1 MIVEEDMPAITAAG
15 IQEVKIRSVLTCDA
29 PNGVCG
35 ACYGR
40 DLARGTPVNMGEAVG
55 VIAAQSIGEPGTQ
68 LTMRTFHIGGAAQLA
83 DQSFIESN
91 FDGEVKIRNRNLSRN
106 SNGDL
111 MAMARNVAIVIL
123 DRSGAE
129 RVVHRVQYGA
139 RLKVDDGDQVKRG
152 QRLAEWDP
160 FTRPILTEVEGQ
172 IGFEDLTEGASMSE
186 QIDEATGIA
195 KRIVID
201 WRSSPRTASLKPAL
215 VIKGKDGK
223 IVKVPRGGDARYAL
237 PVESIISFEP
247 GATVHAGDVI
257 ARISINS
264 AKTRDITGGLP
275 RVAELFE
282 ARRPK
287 DHAIIAEISGTVQF
301 GKDFKNKQRLTIV
314 PADEG
319 AEPVEYLIPKS
330 KHIHLQDG
338 DVIEKGEY
346 IVDGNPAPHDILAI
360 KGVEELAAYLVNEI
374 QEVYR
379 LQGVSINDKHIE
391 VIVRQ
396 MLQKVDITDP
406 GDTDFLSG
414 EQVDLTEL
422 EAANEIMVAEGKKQA
437 IGTPVL
443 LGITKA
449 SLQTRSFISAAS
461 FQETTRVLT
470 EAAVNGKVDTL
481 EGLKENVIVG
491 RLIPAGTGAAMT
503 KLRTIATMR
512 DNLILAQK
520 AEESAAAP
528 ALPLAAPTMES
539 VARKVRAPAAE

>member
-1 MIVEEDMPAITAAG
+1 
-15 IQEVKIRSVLTCDA
+15 
-29 PNGVCG
+29 
-35 ACYGR
+35 
-40 DLARGTPVNMGEAVG
+40 
-55 VIAAQSIGEPGTQ
+55 
-68 LTMRTFHIGGAAQLA
+68 
-83 DQSFIESN
+83 
-91 FDGEVKIRNRNLSRN
+91 VKIRNRNLARN

-111 MAMARNVAIVIL
+111 MAMARNVAIVVY

-129 RVVHRVQYGA
+129 RAVHRVQYGA
-139 RLKVDDGDQVKRG
+139 RLKVDEGDQIKRG

-160 FTRPILTEVEGQ
+160 FTRPILTEIDGA
-172 IGFEDLTEGASMSE
+172 IGFEDLIEGASMSE
-186 QIDEATGIA
+186 QVDEATGIA
-195 KRIVID
+195 KRMVID
-201 WRSSPRTASLKPAL
+201 WRSSPRTSGLKPAI
-215 VIKGKDGK
+215 VIKGPDGK
-223 IVKVPRGGDARYAL
+223 IGKLPRCGDARYLL

-247 GATVHAGDVI
+247 GSSVRAGDVI
-257 ARISINS
+257 TRISINS

-287 DHAIIAEISGTVQF
+287 DHAIIAEISGTIRF
-301 GKDFKNKQRLTIV
+301 GKDFKNKQRVQIE
-314 PADEG
+314 PAEEG
-319 AEPVEYLIPKS
+319 AETAEYLIPKS

-379 LQGVSINDKHIE
+379 LQGVLINDKHIE

-406 GDTDFLSG
+406 GDTDFLKD
-414 EQVDLTEL
+414 EQVDLSDL
-422 EAANEIMVAEGKKQA
+422 DQANEIMRAEGKKEA
-437 IGTPVL
+437 TGVPVL

-470 EAAVNGKVDTL
+470 EASVNGKVDTL

-503 KLRTIATMR
+503 KLRSIATTR
-512 DNLILAQK
+512 DNLILAQR
-520 AEESAAAP
+520 AEESGSQP
-528 ALPLAAPTMES
+528 ALPSIAAPTMDQL
-539 VARKVRAPAAE
+539 ARRQRAPAAE

>member
-1 MIVEEDMPAITAAG
+1 
-15 IQEVKIRSVLTCDA
+15 
-29 PNGVCG
+29 
-35 ACYGR
+35 
-40 DLARGTPVNMGEAVG
+40 
-55 VIAAQSIGEPGTQ
+55 
-68 LTMRTFHIGGAAQLA
+68 
-83 DQSFIESN
+83 
-91 FDGEVKIRNRNLSRN
+91 
-106 SNGDL
+106 
-111 MAMARNVAIVIL
+111 
-123 DRSGAE
+123 
-129 RVVHRVQYGA
+129 
-139 RLKVDDGDQVKRG
+139 
-152 QRLAEWDP
+152 
-160 FTRPILTEVEGQ
+160 
-172 IGFEDLTEGASMSE
+172 MSE

-223 IVKVPRGGDARYAL
+223 IVKVPARRRRSIRVAGH
-237 PVESIISFEP
+237 SIISFEP

-301 GKDFKNKQRLTIV
+301 GGIQNKQRLTIV
-314 PADEG
+314 PSEEG
-319 AEPVEYLIPKS
+319 ADPVEHLIPKS

-422 EAANEIMVAEGKKQA
+422 EAANEIMVAEGKRQA
-437 IGTPVL
+437 VGTPVL

-528 ALPLAAPTMES
+528 ALPLAAPTMET

>member
-1 MIVEEDMPAITAAG
+1 
-15 IQEVKIRSVLTCDA
+15 
-29 PNGVCG
+29 
-35 ACYGR
+35 
-40 DLARGTPVNMGEAVG
+40 
-55 VIAAQSIGEPGTQ
+55 
-68 LTMRTFHIGGAAQLA
+68 
-83 DQSFIESN
+83 
-91 FDGEVKIRNRNLSRN
+91 
-106 SNGDL
+106 
-111 MAMARNVAIVIL
+111 MAMARNVAIVVL

-129 RVVHRVQYGA
+129 RAVHRVQYGA
-139 RLKVDDGDQVKRG
+139 RLKVDEGDQIKRG

-160 FTRPILTEVEGQ
+160 FTRPILTEVDGV

-186 QIDEATGIA
+186 QVDEATGIA
-195 KRIVID
+195 KRMVID
-201 WRSSPRTASLKPAL
+201 WRSSPRTSGLKPAL
-215 VIKGKDGK
+215 VVKGADGK
-223 IVKVPRGGDARYAL
+223 VIKLQRGGDARYAL
-237 PVESIISFEP
+237 PVESIISYEP
-247 GATVHAGDVI
+247 GASVRAGDVI
-257 ARISINS
+257 TRISINS

-287 DHAIIAEISGTVQF
+287 DHAIIAEISGTIRF
-301 GKDFKNKQRLTIV
+301 GKDFKNKQRVQIE
-314 PADEG
+314 PAEEG
-319 AEPVEYLIPKS
+319 AEMAEYLIPKS

-379 LQGVSINDKHIE
+379 LQGVLINDKHIE

-406 GDTDFLSG
+406 GDTDFLKD
-414 EQVDLTEL
+414 EQVDLSDL
-422 EAANEIMVAEGKKQA
+422 DQANEIMRSEGKKEA
-437 IGTPVL
+437 VGTPVL

-470 EAAVNGKVDTL
+470 EASVNGKVDTL

-503 KLRTIATMR
+503 KLRTIATTR
-512 DNLILAQK
+512 DNLILAQR
-520 AEESAAAP
+520 AEESGQPA
-528 ALPLAAPTMES
+528 ALPLAAPTMDQ
-539 VARKVRAPAAE
+539 VARKQRAPAAE